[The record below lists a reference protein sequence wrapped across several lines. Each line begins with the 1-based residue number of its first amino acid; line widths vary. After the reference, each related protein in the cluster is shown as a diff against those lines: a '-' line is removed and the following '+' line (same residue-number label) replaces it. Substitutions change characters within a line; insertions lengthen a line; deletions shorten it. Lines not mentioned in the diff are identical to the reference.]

1 MRLALFALLA
11 CLGLPAFAHDGVH
24 VTDAYAIV
32 VSPNAPTAAIYF
44 TITNHSIADDRLI
57 AATTDAAGMAML
69 HESVETDGVMSMG
82 DVEGFVIEGQDNY
95 TLTRGAGH
103 IMLMG
108 LTAPLD
114 QGDTITVTLTFE
126 RSGEVVVEVPVNP
139 AVIPGE

>member
-1 MRLALFALLA
+1 MRLALFALLV

-24 VTDAYAIV
+24 VTDAYAIA

-44 TITNHSIADDRLI
+44 TITNHSVAPDRLI
-57 AATTDAAGMAML
+57 AATTDAAQMAML

-82 DVEGFVIEGQDNY
+82 DVAGFVIDGQG
-95 TLTRGAGH
+95 TFALTRGAGH

-108 LTAPLD
+108 LTKPLND
-114 QGDTITVTLTFE
+114 GDIITVTLTFE
-126 RSGEVVVEVPVNP
+126 RSGEVVVAVPVNP

>member
-1 MRLALFALLA
+1 MRFALAVVLT

-32 VSPNAPTAAIYF
+32 VSPNAPTAAVYF
-44 TITNHSIADDRLI
+44 TVVNHAIVDDRLI
-57 AATTDAAGMAML
+57 AATTDAAQMSML

-82 DVEGFVIEGQDNY
+82 DVAGFVVEGQGSF
-95 TLTRGAGH
+95 TLARGGAH
-103 IMLMG
+103 VMLMA
-108 LTAPLD
+108 LTKPLND
-114 QGDTITVTLTFE
+114 GDTISVTLTFE